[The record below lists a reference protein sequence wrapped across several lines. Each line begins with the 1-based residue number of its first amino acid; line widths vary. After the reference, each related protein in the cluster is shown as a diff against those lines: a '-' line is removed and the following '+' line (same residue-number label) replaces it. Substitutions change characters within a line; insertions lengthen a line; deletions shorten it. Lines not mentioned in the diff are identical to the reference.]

1 MPLISAKSAFPQEVD
16 ALTAL
21 HYQPLEQRYLDDLYT
36 LWSDPAVIRYTGIL
50 QPCTR
55 EQARHK
61 LLCLQQSDG
70 FVILQQH
77 TFVGIIGCPAIDRET
92 EQFGLF
98 YQLKPDFWHQG
109 YATAAVGWMLN
120 FMKEKYS
127 HPILYADVITA
138 NTASEAILRHFH
150 FICQSQSEPIHYAG
164 TPAVIRHYKLRLR
177 EQ

>member
-1 MPLISAKSAFPQEVD
+1 MS
-16 ALTAL
+16 AL
-21 HYQPLEQRYLDDLYT
+21 HYQLLEEQYLDDLHR
-36 LWSDPAVIRYTGIL
+36 LWSNPTVIRYTGMP

-55 EQARHK
+55 EQTRHK

-77 TFVGIIGCPAIDRET
+77 TFVGIIGCPVIDLQT

-98 YQLKPDFWHQG
+98 YQLEPVFWCQG
-109 YATAAVGWMLN
+109 YATAAVRWMLD
-120 FMKEKYS
+120 FMKEKYT

-150 FICQSQSEPIHYAG
+150 FTCQSQSEPIHYAG